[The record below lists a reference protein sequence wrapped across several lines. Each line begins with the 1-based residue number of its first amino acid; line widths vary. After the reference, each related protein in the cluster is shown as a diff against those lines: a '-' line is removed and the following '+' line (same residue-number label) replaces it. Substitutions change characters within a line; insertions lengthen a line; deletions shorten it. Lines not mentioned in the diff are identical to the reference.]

1 MNYLQLEIE
10 NCELVIQQY
19 NMTYIP
25 MSTNINIHRYIYVL
39 IYLDSSIFF
48 FENKEVKKS
57 KIQIYIHMISIY

>member
-10 NCELVIQQY
+10 NCGLVIQQY